1 MITTII
7 IFILILSLLVFVH
20 EAGHFFTS
28 RKFGVKAD
36 EFGLGFPPRAVGFY
50 KDAKGQWRRL
60 LGNKDIETLEGDA
73 VPSDTVY
80 SLNWLPIG
88 GFVKIKG
95 ENGADRNEPDSFGA
109 KKIWQ
114 RTIILAAGVIMN
126 IVLAFVLFTTCF
138 LIGAPQSVDTG
149 GKIQI
154 TEVIKGSPANVSGIL
169 SGDVVIGADDVTFA
183 SVAEMQ
189 AYIGPKVEG
198 EISLKITRQDEPLV
212 VNIQP
217 EVKEGR
223 AIIGVGLDQID
234 TIRYSFFKA
243 IWEGLKHTGALL
255 WLILISFFGLIIDL
269 IKGAKGASDAVGG
282 PIRIA
287 QMTGEVAR
295 FGFVN
300 LINFAALL
308 SLNLAVINILPFPA
322 LDGGRILFL
331 IIEKIKGQP
340 VNKETETIIHNI
352 GFFILIALIILV
364 TYKDIARMFIK

>member
-7 IFILILSLLVFVH
+7 IFILVLSVLVTAH
-20 EAGHFFTS
+20 EFGHFATA

-36 EFGLGFPPRAVGFY
+36 EFGLGFPPRAIGVY
-50 KDAKGQWRRL
+50 KDAKGKWRKL
-60 LGNKDIETLEGDA
+60 LGNKDIETLEGDE

-95 ENGADRNEPDSFGA
+95 ENGNDRDEVDSFGA

-126 IVLAFVLFTTCF
+126 IILAFALFSLCF
-138 LIGAPQSVDTG
+138 MIGAPQSVETG

-154 TEVIKGSPANVSGIL
+154 TDVIKKSPADVAGVL
-169 SGDVVIGADDVTFA
+169 SGDVVTGADNQNFA
-183 SVAEMQ
+183 SVPEMQ
-189 AYIGPKVEG
+189 AYIGAKSEG
-198 EISLKITRQDEPLV
+198 EVALKIVRGGDNLSINV
-212 VNIQP
+212 KP
-217 EVKEGR
+217 EIKDGK
-223 AIIGVGLDQID
+223 AIIGVGLDQLD
-234 TIRYSFFKA
+234 TVRYPFFKSL
-243 IWEGLKHTGALL
+243 WEGLKHTGLLL
-255 WLILISFFGLIIDL
+255 WMILISFFGLIRDL
-269 IKGAKGASDAVGG
+269 ISGSGAGDSVGG

-300 LINFAALL
+300 LLNFTALL

-322 LDGGRILFL
+322 LDGGRIFFL
-331 IIEKIKGQP
+331 LIEKLKGGPIKR
-340 VNKETETIIHNI
+340 ETEAIIHNA
-352 GFFILIALIILV
+352 GFMILIALILLV
-364 TYKDIARMFIK
+364 TYKDIVRMF